1 MNPSGNPEPFEGEYA
16 ALLRDAL
23 TDATVPS
30 LRDFGLRLVG
40 AGVPVS
46 SACRL
51 HQRAL
56 ARLIAEIPGLETQ
69 RAGEILAE
77 TLSAYDDLPR
87 AEKPPAEPLV
97 GPPAFFRQLF
107 EEHPFPMW
115 VFEESSLRFLTV
127 NQAAIEVYGY
137 SREEFLTRTILDI
150 RPDDDRDRVVDFIFN
165 RSTDHPAKGEWRHRL
180 KDGRLIDVEISSR
193 RFLFEGSPARLVIAR
208 DITAQRQT
216 REALAQSEERLRLA
230 VEGAGIGT
238 WHWDLVTNEV
248 FWSPIYRTIFGHSP
262 DEPAEFD
269 TWTQQIHPEDFPEVN
284 RTTQAAFSS
293 ADGAF
298 RLEYRFRHSSGQWRQ
313 ALARGQVHFS
323 PTGTPLRM
331 EGIVLDITER
341 KQDEAR
347 LRLLEAAISNAND
360 VVMITE
366 GDETDPL
373 EGKIIYVNHAFER
386 VLGFSREEAIGNT
399 PRMLHGPGTS
409 EETPA
414 AIRQALKAQQPFTAE
429 ILNYRRDG
437 SEIWLELAIQPVRD
451 ETGRCTHW
459 LSIQRD
465 ITDRR
470 REEERLRH
478 SQKMEAVGQLT
489 AGIAHNFN
497 NLLTVVQGN
506 AELIGR
512 RTPMNESLGRKK
524 EAILTAAQRGAD
536 LVRQL
541 MVISRGSSGA
551 PRPLNV
557 NALVSETGSMIE
569 RILPANIR
577 FTLLPSEEPLFATLD
592 AVEFSQSLLNLIV
605 NARDAMPHGGDLTIS
620 TGHREV
626 SESKF
631 SRAGTVFLL
640 DREKVRPGRF
650 AEVVVADTGTGMTEA
665 VRQRIFEPFFTTK
678 PEGQGTGLGL
688 ATTLGFVAERGGF
701 IEVTSEVGRGTIFRL
716 LLPLSQPAQPAPA
729 PPRHASGVF
738 PALTVLVA
746 EDDPA
751 VRRLVTIILEEKGF
765 RVLTAKDGAEAIR
778 VATEFPEPIHLV
790 LTDKAM
796 PTLYGDAVIRLLSDL
811 RPDCR
816 FILTSGA
823 LGPADSLPPRAHF
836 LPKPFGRDEL
846 IDAIRRVMLGL
857 PE

>member
-1 MNPSGNPEPFEGEYA
+1 MHPSGTPESFEEDYLA
-16 ALLRDAL
+16 ALREAL
-23 TDATVPS
+23 TNGSTAS
-30 LRDFGLRLVG
+30 ARLLGSRLVQ
-40 AGVPVS
+40 AGL
-46 SACRL
+46 SASAVCRL
-51 HQRAL
+51 HHRAL
-56 ARLIAEIPGLETQ
+56 ARLVAVEPRLATED
-69 RAGEILAE
+69 AGEFLAE
-77 TLSAYDDLPR
+77 TVAAFETGRGD
-87 AEKPPAEPLV
+87 V
-97 GPPAFFRQLF
+97 GSLGGADEIFRQLF
-107 EEHPFPMW
+107 EDHPLPMW
-115 VFEESSLRFLTV
+115 VFDEATLRFLAV
-127 NQAAIEVYGY
+127 NRTAIEVYGY
-137 SREEFLTRTILDI
+137 SRDEFLASTILEI
-150 RPDDDRDRVVDFIFN
+150 RPEEERDRVVDFIFN

-180 KDGRLIDVEISSR
+180 KDGRIIDVEISSR
-193 RFLFEGSPARLVIAR
+193 RFLFDGKPARLVVAR

-238 WHWDLVTNEV
+238 WHWDLVTNNV

-262 DEPAEFD
+262 DEPAEFE
-269 TWTQQIHPEDFPEVN
+269 TWTRLIHPDDFEPVN
-284 RTTQAAFSS
+284 RTTQAALSS

-386 VLGFSREEAIGNT
+386 VMGFSREEAIGNT
-399 PRMLHGPGTS
+399 PRMLHGPNTS
-409 EETPA
+409 PETPTL
-414 AIRQALKAQQPFTAE
+414 IRQALAEQRPLTAE

-437 SEIWLELAIQPVRD
+437 SEIWLELAIQPVLD
-451 ETGRCTHW
+451 ATGRCTHW

-465 ITDRR
+465 VTDRR
-470 REEERLRH
+470 REEERLRQA
-478 SQKMEAVGQLT
+478 QKMEAIGQLT

-512 RTPMNESLGRKK
+512 MSPVTESIEQKK
-524 EAILTAAQRGAD
+524 DTILTATRRGAE

-551 PRPLNV
+551 PRPLDVNV
-557 NALVSETGSMIE
+557 LVSETGTMIE

-577 FTLLPSEEPLFATLD
+577 FSLRLADAGLFASLD

-605 NARDAMPHGGDLTIS
+605 NARDAMPHGGDLTIA
-620 TGHREV
+620 TGLREI

-631 SRAGTVFLL
+631 GRTGTVFL
-640 DREKVRPGRF
+640 DRNKVKPGTF
-650 AEVVVADTGTGMTEA
+650 VEVIVADTGTGMSEE
-665 VRQRIFEPFFTTK
+665 VRRRIFEPFFTTK

-688 ATTLGFVAERGGF
+688 ATTLGFVSERGGF
-701 IEVTSEVGRGTIFRL
+701 IEVTSEAGRGTVFRL
-716 LLPLSQPAQPAPA
+716 LLPVSTPAPA
-729 PPRHASGVF
+729 PPKPRRMVSGIF
-738 PALTVLVA
+738 PMLTVLVA
-746 EDDPA
+746 EDDPG
-751 VRRLVTIILEEKGF
+751 VRRLVTIILQEKGF
-765 RVLTAKDGAEAIR
+765 RVLTAKDGAEAIK
-778 VATEFPEPIHLV
+778 VANEFPDPIHLV

-796 PTLYGDAVIRLLSDL
+796 PTLYGDAVIRLLAEL
-811 RPDCR
+811 RPDCQ
-816 FILTSGA
+816 FILTSGGLNA
-823 LGPADSLPPRAHF
+823 PENLPPRARF

-846 IDAIRRVMLGL
+846 IEAIRALMLG
-857 PE
+857 PND

>member
-16 ALLRDAL
+16 ARLRDAL
-23 TDATVPS
+23 SNATVPS

-46 SACRL
+46 SVCRL

-56 ARLIAEIPGLETQ
+56 ARLTAEVPGLETH
-69 RAGEILAE
+69 RAGEMLAE
-77 TLSAYDDLPR
+77 VLSAYDDVPR
-87 AEKPPAEPLV
+87 AEKPPAEPL
-97 GPPAFFRQLF
+97 GAPTAFFRQLF
-107 EEHPFPMW
+107 DEHPFPMW
-115 VFEESSLRFLTV
+115 VFEEASLRFLTV

-180 KDGRLIDVEISSR
+180 KDGRIIDVEISSR
-193 RFLFEGSPARLVIAR
+193 RFLFEEKPARLVVAR
-208 DITAQRQT
+208 DITDRKRT
-216 REALAQSEERLRLA
+216 EE
-230 VEGAGIGT
+230 
-238 WHWDLVTNEV
+238 
-248 FWSPIYRTIFGHSP
+248 
-262 DEPAEFD
+262 
-269 TWTQQIHPEDFPEVN
+269 
-284 RTTQAAFSS
+284 
-293 ADGAF
+293 
-298 RLEYRFRHSSGQWRQ
+298 
-313 ALARGQVHFS
+313 
-323 PTGTPLRM
+323 
-331 EGIVLDITER
+331 
-341 KQDEAR
+341 R

-399 PRMLHGPGTS
+399 PRMLQGPGTS
-409 EETPA
+409 PETPLL
-414 AIRQALKAQQPFTAE
+414 IQRALIEQRTLTAE

-451 ETGRCTHW
+451 ATGRCTHW

-470 REEERLRH
+470 REEERLRQA
-478 SQKMEAVGQLT
+478 QKMEAVGQLT

-512 RTPMNESLGRKK
+512 RTPMNDSLGRKK
-524 EAILTAAQRGAD
+524 EAILTAAQRGAE

-551 PRPLNV
+551 PRPLDV
-557 NALVSETGSMIE
+557 NALVSETGSLVE

-577 FTLLPSEEPLFATLD
+577 LFLQLADEPLSANLD

-605 NARDAMPHGGDLTIS
+605 NARDAMPHGGDLTI
-620 TGHREV
+620 TTRRREV
-626 SESKF
+626 AESRF
-631 SRAGTVFLL
+631 NRIGTVFLL
-640 DREKVRPGRF
+640 DREKVREGNF
-650 AEVVVADTGTGMTEA
+650 VEVAVSDTGVGMTEA
-665 VRQRIFEPFFTTK
+665 VRRRIFEPFFTTK
-678 PEGQGTGLGL
+678 PDGQGTGLGL
-688 ATTLGFVAERGGF
+688 ATTLGFVSERGGF
-701 IEVTSEVGRGTIFRL
+701 VEVTSEVGRGAIFRL
-716 LLPLSQPAQPAPA
+716 FLPASRPVRPQPVPARA
-729 PPRHASGVF
+729 ESGMF
-738 PALTVLVA
+738 PILTILVA

-778 VATEFPEPIHLV
+778 VATEFPDPIHLV

-811 RPDCR
+811 RPECR
-816 FILTSGA
+816 FILTSGG
-823 LGPADSLPPRAHF
+823 LGAPENLPSNVRF

-846 IDAIRRVMLGL
+846 LDAIRAVIFDAT
-857 PE
+857 E